1 MNIKIENIS
10 SSLTF
15 HAQRRRQEQE
25 ELETIQVR
33 LIEKN
38 LSSTLQYLLGAPS
51 IAR

>member
-1 MNIKIENIS
+1 MKNIS

-25 ELETIQVR
+25 ELETIPVH

-38 LSSTLQYLLGAPS
+38 LSYTLQYLLGAPS

>member
-1 MNIKIENIS
+1 MKNIS

-15 HAQRRRQEQE
+15 HPQRRRQEQE
-25 ELETIQVR
+25 ELETILVH
-33 LIEKN
+33 LIQKN